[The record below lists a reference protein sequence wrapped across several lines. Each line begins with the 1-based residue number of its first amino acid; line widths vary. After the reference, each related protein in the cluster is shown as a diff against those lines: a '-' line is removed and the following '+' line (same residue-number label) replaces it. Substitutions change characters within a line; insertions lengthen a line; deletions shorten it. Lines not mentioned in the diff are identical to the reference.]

1 MEDNKNHRILKLST
15 KIVASYLI
23 NNRCKPTEIITI
35 FDHIYEGLMNIE
47 NRERDRETSTTIIPA
62 VPIENSI
69 QQDKIICLE
78 DGKPFKMLKRHLASN
93 YKMTPE
99 EYRKKWK
106 LPLDYP
112 MVAPSYSRRRRQLA
126 KESGLGTTGKLS

>member
-23 NNRCKPTEIITI
+23 NNRCKPNEIITI

-78 DGKPFKMLKRHLASN
+78 DGKPFKMLKRHL
-93 YKMTPE
+93 P
-99 EYRKKWK
+99 RH
-106 LPLDYP
+106 LPQRLSYLCLFFLLTLMPPTLYP
-112 MVAPSYSRRRRQLA
+112 LQQ
-126 KESGLGTTGKLS
+126 TGNTLVMRLPR